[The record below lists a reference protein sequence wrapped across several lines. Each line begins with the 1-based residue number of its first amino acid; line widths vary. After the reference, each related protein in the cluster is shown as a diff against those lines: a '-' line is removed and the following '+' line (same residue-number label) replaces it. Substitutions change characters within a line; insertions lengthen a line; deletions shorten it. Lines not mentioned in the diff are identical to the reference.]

1 MKTTTRRKF
10 SAIILILSM
19 SLISCSE
26 KTPVDIEPPGQ
37 STGPIPLEIGVR
49 WIYEVH
55 DSLTESTETI
65 EVTIVDTLTMGNGT
79 SVSVW
84 EYTRGGITTT
94 RYVGVIGDTL
104 AFYDDSLDVRPSEY
118 FVYPLT
124 LGAGWIGPDAYP
136 DTSWVTDSGLVSVPA
151 GDFDNGVRIKRRWDF
166 DFEGGGKHCCTWI
179 ASEVGILYR
188 HLHSQYSDGTTT
200 YTTKNEVW
208 KLLNFGVP
216 VTPAR
221 NGGPTVEG

>member
-1 MKTTTRRKF
+1 MKTTIRQQF
-10 SAIILILSM
+10 SAIILLLSM

-26 KTPVDIEPPGQ
+26 KTTVGIEPPYQ
-37 STGPIPLEIGVR
+37 PTGPIPLEIGVR

-65 EVTIVDTLTMGNGT
+65 QVTIVDTLTMGNGT
-79 SVSVW
+79 SVTVW

-94 RYVGVIGDTL
+94 RYVGFIGDTL
-104 AFYDDSLDVRPSEY
+104 AFYDDLLDLRPSEY

-124 LGAGWIGPDAYP
+124 LGAGWAGLNASR
-136 DTSWVTDSGLVSVPA
+136 DTSWVTDSGLVSVSA
-151 GDFDNGVRIKRRWDF
+151 GDFDNSVRIRRSWDI
-166 DFEGGGKHCCTWI
+166 DFEDGGKHCCTWI
-179 ASEVGILYR
+179 SPEVGIVYR

-200 YTTKNEVW
+200 YITKNEVW

-216 VTPAR
+216 VPPAR
-221 NGGPTVEG
+221 ASVL